1 MREFPYKTWLL
12 AVVFGLMPCI
22 ASAAGLGKLT
32 VLSALGQ
39 PLLAEIDLV
48 TVQKEEL
55 STLTARLAPPEAF
68 QQARI
73 PYSTALVG
81 VRMSIEKRSN
91 GAPYVKITSSRSINE
106 PYVSMLVELSWAQ
119 GRLVREY
126 TTLID
131 PPGYSPTPI
140 AAAPAPPTVPA
151 APAAA
156 PAPPAAPEGKPAE
169 SAVPPLISEPPGAKP
184 AGKAPAAAA
193 AKGESKQYGPVKRGD
208 TLSKIAAGVKP
219 EGVTLE
225 QMLVSLYRSNPDAF
239 VGNMNRLKTGKILRV
254 PEKEDVA
261 ATTAP
266 EAVKEVRVQAANW
279 NAYRKKLAEA
289 AGETPAQEGK
299 SAASGK
305 ITTAVED
312 KSAGK
317 EAPKEVLKLS
327 KGEPAK
333 AGKAAPTKP
342 ISMKERVRMLE
353 EEATAREKA
362 LAEANDRVAQLEKT
376 IKDMQSLIAL
386 KGQAP
391 GVKPVPAAK
400 PEAVPPPAKAET
412 AKAEPAKAEPAKAE
426 AAKAEPAKTEPAK
439 VEPAKEAAKAEPAK
453 EAPKA
458 AEAPKA
464 GEPVAGQPKPKP
476 KPKVVAPPPPP
487 PEPSLVDQL
496 TGNPIYM
503 AGAGGLIAALG
514 LGGYFVVRRRRAA
527 GAVQDEK
534 TAPKIGKAAAA
545 AAMAAAPVITPPA
558 APSDD
563 VDPLAEADLYLNFG
577 RDVQAEEVLKEALEK
592 NPRHEEVQL
601 KLLQIYAGR
610 KDKSAFEAIAKNLHA
625 QTSGAGDN
633 WVKAAAMGYAL
644 DAANPLYEA
653 GKSAPAAAVPVA
665 GAPAGGADHLDFD
678 LELSQAASPTAT
690 DVVLDAGDKTSI
702 MKPGELG
709 TAATQDITADSAAVR
724 ATAAPAPA
732 SPDFTLHA
740 GAPAPAAAPDIT
752 VDAPAD
758 DAGKTAVMTDVT
770 AAGPAAG
777 NMIDFSLDTAPA
789 AASAKADATV
799 VLTAP
804 PPIAPAAKPD
814 AAITTGSVKP
824 LQPDFKLDLGG
835 ETAPA
840 AATGGAA
847 PTAPA
852 IPDIK
857 LDDISLSLEGAPAAG
872 AAPAGGGVKDDHW
885 NDVQT
890 KFDLAKAYQEM
901 GDKDGAREILQE
913 VIKEGDAG
921 QQAEAKK
928 LLESLG

>member
-1 MREFPYKTWLL
+1 VREFPYKTWLL

-55 STLTARLAPPEAF
+55 STLTARLAAPEAF

-91 GAPYVKITSSRSINE
+91 GAPYVKITSSRPINE
-106 PYVSMLVELSWAQ
+106 PFVSMLVELSWAQ

-131 PPGYSPTPI
+131 PPGYSPAPI

-156 PAPPAAPEGKPAE
+156 PAPSAAPEAKPAE
-169 SAVPPLISEPPGAKP
+169 SALPPLISEPPGAKP

-225 QMLVSLYRSNPDAF
+225 QMLVSLYRANPDAF

-391 GVKPVPAAK
+391 GAKPVPAAK

-412 AKAEPAKAEPAKAE
+412 AKEVAKAEPAKAE

-439 VEPAKEAAKAEPAK
+439 AEPAKEVAKAEPAK
-453 EAPKA
+453 EAAKA

-527 GAVQDEK
+527 GTVQDEK
-534 TAPKIGKAAAA
+534 TAPKIGKVAAA

-610 KDKSAFEAIAKNLHA
+610 KDRSAFEAIAKNLHA

-653 GKSAPAAAVPVA
+653 GKSAPAAAVPAA
-665 GAPAGGADHLDFD
+665 GAPAGSADHLDFD

-724 ATAAPAPA
+724 AAATEVPVA
-732 SPDFTLHA
+732 PDFTLHA
-740 GAPAPAAAPDIT
+740 GAPAAQAPALPDIT
-752 VDAPAD
+752 LD

-770 AAGPAAG
+770 AAEPAVS
-777 NMIDFSLDTAPA
+777 NMIDFSLETP
-789 AASAKADATV
+789 AKADATV
-799 VLTAP
+799 VLSAP
-804 PPIAPAAKPD
+804 PPVAPAAKPD
-814 AAITTGSVKP
+814 AATTTGSIKP

-840 AATGGAA
+840 AAAGGAA

-857 LDDISLSLEGAPAAG
+857 LDDISLSLEGAPGAG